1 MRVSRYALLTL
12 LWAMQVAAPA
22 FLSVAAGAQETSKPE
37 EARASG
43 GAGAESKSA
52 PSRVPK
58 DILVVNPCKAA
69 HPPAYCNVR
78 N

>member
-1 MRVSRYALLTL
+1 MRVSRYALLL
-12 LWAMQVAAPA
+12 LWAVSVAAPA
-22 FLSVAAGAQETSKPE
+22 FWSVAGNAQDTSKPDDT
-37 EARASG
+37 RASG

>member
-1 MRVSRYALLTL
+1 MRVSRYALLL
-12 LWAMQVAAPA
+12 LWAVSVAAPA
-22 FLSVAAGAQETSKPE
+22 FWSVAANAQETSKPE
-37 EARASG
+37 DTRSSG
-43 GAGAESKSA
+43 SAGAESKSA

>member
-1 MRVSRYALLTL
+1 
-12 LWAMQVAAPA
+12 MQVAAPA

-37 EARASG
+37 DARASG